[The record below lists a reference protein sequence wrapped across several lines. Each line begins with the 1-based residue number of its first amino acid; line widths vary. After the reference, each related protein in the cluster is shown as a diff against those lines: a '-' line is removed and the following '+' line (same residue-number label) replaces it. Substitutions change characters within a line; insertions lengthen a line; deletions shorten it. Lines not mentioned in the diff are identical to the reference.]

1 MGKRISGGN
10 MGNGGIM
17 GSGVFGL
24 FGSIVNC
31 KAEDESIYCSIVKMF
46 NLMMIF
52 IIVCFVLYFAYTI
65 LTGWFSSSRGRR
77 SR

>member
-1 MGKRISGGN
+1 MSGGS

-31 KAEDESIYCSIVKMF
+31 KAEDEGVYCSIVKMF
-46 NLMMIF
+46 NLMIMFLIA
-52 IIVCFVLYFAYTI
+52 CFVFYLVYSI
-65 LTGWFSSSRGRR
+65 LIGRFSNRNGRR

>member
-1 MGKRISGGN
+1 MGRGRGISSSG
-10 MGNGGIM
+10 GGIM

-31 KAEDESIYCSIVKMF
+31 KAEDDGMYCSIVKMF
-46 NLMMIF
+46 NLMMMF
-52 IIVCFVLYFAYTI
+52 LIVCFVLYFVYSI
-65 LTGWFSSSRGRR
+65 LTTWLSRPSGRR